1 MDVCIIVHS
10 LIIEEISELSMMK
23 QAENLINRLEEN
35 KTIFSSD
42 ERNLIVNYAYKMGD
56 MDKTKELAYRL
67 AELEEIARKLES
79 GNLNLDEA
87 IESFEKGIKLSKE
100 CTKKLDEAEK
110 KINILVQ
117 NENGELVEEKFEEMN

>member
-1 MDVCIIVHS
+1 M
-10 LIIEEISELSMMK
+10 
-23 QAENLINRLEEN
+23 EEN
-35 KTIFSSD
+35 NKPFETS
-42 ERNLIVNYAYKMGD
+42 
-56 MDKTKELAYRL
+56 L

-117 NENGELVEEKFEEMN
+117 NENGELVEEKFEEIN